1 MIYYT
6 SPLSTIAKV
15 VKDKDSTSIGT
26 HFTCFTSTKVQILT
40 PEELLRCCAYCG
52 GLCQL
57 LLLVCVL
64 YSYTVSSFFP
74 TDTCELL
81 DAALTA
87 VGIVNGCFWGSYG
100 LAIADV
106 YVYGPNFVGAA
117 IATITTLIGFLFRKK

>member
-26 HFTCFTSTKVQILT
+26 HSTCFTSTKVQILT
-40 PEELLRCCAYCG
+40 PDELLRCCAYCG
-52 GLCQL
+52 GLFQL
-57 LLLVCVL
+57 LLRVCVL
-64 YSYTVSSFFP
+64 CWCTVSNILTPVS
-74 TDTCELL
+74 CL

-100 LAIADV
+100 LAIADI
-106 YVYGPNFVGAA
+106 YVYGPNFVGAM
-117 IATITTLIGFLFRKK
+117 IATITTLIWFLFRKK